1 MSEKILFEDTEK
13 YQREFESKFSSV
25 RIGSNKS
32 NKQLRGIKNIT
43 KF

>member
-13 YQREFESKFSSV
+13 YQREFESKFSNV